1 MTAFA
6 GYTLSD
12 LRQIVRDLTG
22 IYSTDLISDTMI
34 NDYLNQAY
42 FELATMQQW
51 PWKVGLEPLAAL
63 TDSDYPPFLA
73 TSHKLL
79 AYRASSKVLTTQ
91 ADDSPRVAEYNS
103 MWQSMTGELFQNT
116 LQANSTGSATSFTE
130 LKQLV
135 RELIDIFDQTI
146 TDAYIIAKLND
157 ELNQLYDG
165 YTWPF
170 AKTDFFTAAA
180 NYTRILAFGTASRL
194 AITYAKDNTMVT
206 AYKAEFDAILDQ
218 MKKIFLYPIINEMPG
233 TLADL
238 RKQVRGLIQDYSK
251 DIPDTL
257 VNAYLN
263 EEYMFLCSERDW
275 TWLEKE
281 EAFTI
286 TTGQNSFQLTPNGS
300 RRVMVMY
307 AATNT
312 NSLYLPGDTS
322 SPLYQRPDIL
332 GGEVNSSKY
341 IYDIDATGLVR
352 LSPPALTPYFLKVK
366 YVQMPDTLASDS
378 DSPLFDTRFRSILA
392 YRAALRLLLFTKSDK
407 NLIGI
412 YQSQADNIFQ
422 SMMVHYQLDRS
433 TDVFSINQN
442 GLDTMKY
449 IPYFRVS

>member
-1 MTAFA
+1 
-6 GYTLSD
+6 
-12 LRQIVRDLTG
+12 
-22 IYSTDLISDTMI
+22 
-34 NDYLNQAY
+34 
-42 FELATMQQW
+42 
-51 PWKVGLEPLAAL
+51 
-63 TDSDYPPFLA
+63 
-73 TSHKLL
+73 
-79 AYRASSKVLTTQ
+79 
-91 ADDSPRVAEYNS
+91 
-103 MWQSMTGELFQNT
+103 
-116 LQANSTGSATSFTE
+116 
-130 LKQLV
+130 
-135 RELIDIFDQTI
+135 
-146 TDAYIIAKLND
+146 
-157 ELNQLYDG
+157 
-165 YTWPF
+165 
-170 AKTDFFTAAA
+170 
-180 NYTRILAFGTASRL
+180 
-194 AITYAKDNTMVT
+194 
-206 AYKAEFDAILDQ
+206 